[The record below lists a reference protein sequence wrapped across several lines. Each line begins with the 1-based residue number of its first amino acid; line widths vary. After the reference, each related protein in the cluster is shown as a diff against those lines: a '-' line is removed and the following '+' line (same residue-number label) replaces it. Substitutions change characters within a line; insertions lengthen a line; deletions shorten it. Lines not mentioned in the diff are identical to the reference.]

1 MRHDATS
8 LRTQQGHPLAR
19 QVHHHLRSFLAPLL
33 PTPATWM
40 RPLGVRRRLSTAPA
54 TTRWAVVLPHHTVF
68 AHQLRSASPAPP
80 ANLPRR

>member
-1 MRHDATS
+1 MRQDATS

-40 RPLGVRRRLSTAPA
+40 RPLGVRRQTEHGSGENSLGRGVAAPH
-54 TTRWAVVLPHHTVF
+54 RF
-68 AHQLRSASPAPP
+68 RSPVAISVASPRCYTAS
-80 ANLPRR
+80 